1 MIELQSL
8 SPIHYKDQD
17 KKIALQGY
25 ADTLVYQKH
34 KNERTLVAMHFGGYP
49 EHVRGLS
56 DAIGSGIK
64 FEADI
69 QDHTVILTSLQK
81 QYRKTLSH
89 DGVYAEAA
97 LFALDDSINDE
108 DEDEQQVS
116 AETQKRNMYIFCKP
130 GDKQSL
136 FEEIDKKTSVP
147 MIPAFSDFLLSEL
160 ENSNALIPLEVL
172 SASAQFDAYLLQVRQ
187 DEKEIVDIINRGI
200 HDGTIQIPNAVSGN
214 GNFQRITGVSQY
226 LKEYGVSIANRIKG
240 SFTPLFDPET
250 DTICDNL
257 KKINGYLYK
266 NVHYSLYPAQLA
278 VAEATKRRLDQ
289 AKMALIVAECG
300 SGKTKIGASALVAHQ
315 KKKSLNVILS
325 PSHVTKKWVREIEET
340 LPDTKAVIVR
350 STSDVDR
357 VVSDFKTGNKTICMV
372 MSKER
377 ARDGYMK
384 KPAVRFSESKRA
396 FVCPDCGGI
405 VEMTITEDGSS
416 YRVKADQFFFQRQND
431 KNHKCEHCGS
441 NLWTAIN
448 PSNRAQISNE
458 WVKIGN
464 YGFVFRPFAAQ
475 HYEKSKNIKISA
487 QIADIANNP
496 SGYFPAVGAYRRY
509 PISAYIKKKIKR
521 IDGLILD
528 ELHLFKGDS
537 GQGAAMA
544 ELVGVSKKVIGMTAT
559 LINGYSSG
567 IFYLLFRIAPHLML
581 LDGKSYNNP
590 AAFNTEYGVTES
602 VYELKE
608 AQYNANSRNKK
619 KKIRERQLPGVSPLV
634 YSRFLIE
641 SAAFLS
647 LNDMGKHLP
656 DYEEIPIMLEMND
669 QVREE
674 YNRLESELKR
684 VIRNEKK
691 VAKRILSRYLGLLS
705 LYPDQPYGQ
714 EPIYFPGSK
723 DTIVE
728 PEDTS
733 DFDELHEKDV
743 AVLDIV
749 ERKVNNGERVLIYTN
764 WVKIDTQNKLAKL
777 LTEKGYR
784 VEVLKANIA
793 PEKREEWVENKV
805 EKGLDVL
812 ITNPSLVETGLDLN
826 AFTTLIYYNIG
837 YNLFTFRQSSRRS
850 WRINQTAP
858 KVEVYILY
866 YAGVM
871 QARAMKLM
879 ASKLSVATII
889 EGNLSDEGLAA
900 MSDCRDMTTLLAK
913 ELTLG
918 IKEEVEDVAELFKKM
933 AIINTDIE
941 DDYNQSDYMI
951 TSEEA
956 LPLEKIISHETT
968 IVSEKPKT
976 QMPKPVTLLVEE
988 VAHKI
993 DIAAAFVR
1001 KKRHKQEMAINPGQV
1016 SFFDMTA

>member
-1 MIELQSL
+1 MLKLKSL
-8 SPIHYKDQD
+8 SPVRYMDQD
-17 KKIALQGY
+17 KKIALTGY
-25 ADTLVYQKH
+25 ADMLVYRKH
-34 KNERTLVAMHFGGYP
+34 NNERTLVAMRFGGYP
-49 EHVRGLS
+49 EHVRGLT

-89 DGVYAEAA
+89 DGVYAESA
-97 LFALDDSINDE
+97 LFALDDTIE
-108 DEDEQQVS
+108 DEEENENEGQIS

-147 MIPAFSDFLLSEL
+147 MILAFSNFVLSEL
-160 ENSNALIPLEVL
+160 EKAKALIPLEVL
-172 SASAQFDAYLLQVRQ
+172 SASEQFDAYLLQVKQ
-187 DEKEIVDIINRGI
+187 DETEIIDIINRGI
-200 HDGTIQIPNAVSGN
+200 NDGKLQIPNAVSGN
-214 GNFQRITGVSQY
+214 GNFQQISGVSAY
-226 LKEYGVSIANRIKG
+226 LKEYGVSIANRIKS
-240 SFTPLFDPET
+240 SFTPLFDPEN
-250 DTICDNL
+250 DTVCDKL

-266 NVHYSLYPAQLA
+266 NVGYSLYPAQLA

-289 AKMALIVAECG
+289 SKLALIIAECG
-300 SGKTKIGASALVAHQ
+300 SGKTKIGASALAAHQ
-315 KKKSLNVILS
+315 KNKSLNVILS

-340 LPDTKAVIVR
+340 LPNTKAVIVR
-350 STSDVDR
+350 SISDVDR
-357 VVSDFKTGNKTICMV
+357 VVSDFEAGNKTICMV

-384 KPAVRFSESKRA
+384 KPTVRFSKSKRA

-405 VEMTITEDGSS
+405 AEMTVTEDGSS
-416 YRVKADQFFFQRQND
+416 YRVKANQFFFQRQTD
-431 KNHKCEHCGS
+431 KNHKCEHCGN
-441 NLWTAIN
+441 NLWTVLN
-448 PSNRAQISNE
+448 PNNRSPIANE

-464 YGFVFRPFAAQ
+464 YGFIYRLFAAQ
-475 HYEKSKNIKISA
+475 HYGKSKSTKIST
-487 QIADIANNP
+487 QIADIANHP
-496 SGYFPAVGAYRRY
+496 DEYFPAKGAYRRY
-509 PISAYIKKKIKR
+509 PVSTYIKKKVR
-521 IDGLILD
+521 TIDDLILD

-544 ELVGVSKKVIGMTAT
+544 ELVGASKKAIGMTAT

-567 IFYLLFRIAPHLML
+567 IFYLLFRIAPHLMR
-581 LDGKSYNNP
+581 LDGKTYRNP
-590 AAFNTEYGVTES
+590 ATFNTEYGVTES
-602 VYELKE
+602 VYEVE
-608 AQYNANSRNKK
+608 ESEYNANSRNKK
-619 KKIRERQLPGVSPLV
+619 RKIREKQLPGVSPLV

-641 SAAFLS
+641 SAVFLS

-656 DYEEIPIMLEMND
+656 NYEEIPIMLEMNER
-669 QVREE
+669 VKVE
-674 YNRLESELKR
+674 YERIESQLTR

-691 VAKRILSRYLGLLS
+691 VARKILSRYLGLLS

-714 EPIYFPGSK
+714 EPIYYPGSE
-723 DTIVE
+723 DAIVE
-728 PEDTS
+728 PENSS

-764 WVKIDTQNKLAKL
+764 WVKIDTQNKLDKL

-784 VEVLKANIA
+784 VDVLKANIA

-805 EKGLDVL
+805 KKGLDVL

-866 YAGVM
+866 YSGVM
-871 QARAMKLM
+871 QARAIKLM

-918 IKEEVEDVAELFKKM
+918 IKEEVEDTADLFKKM
-933 AIINTDIE
+933 AIIHSDSG
-941 DDYNQSDYMI
+941 DDYDQSDYMI
-951 TSEEA
+951 VAEE
-956 LPLEKIISHETT
+956 PLAAEQAVTRT
-968 IVSEKPKT
+968 A
-976 QMPKPVTLLVEE
+976 KPVTEKQKSQAE
-988 VAHKI
+988 NVAQKI
-993 DIAAAFVR
+993 DIAAAFIRR
-1001 KKRHKQEMAINPGQV
+1001 KRRSKQETAISPGQV
-1016 SFFDMTA
+1016 SFFDMIA